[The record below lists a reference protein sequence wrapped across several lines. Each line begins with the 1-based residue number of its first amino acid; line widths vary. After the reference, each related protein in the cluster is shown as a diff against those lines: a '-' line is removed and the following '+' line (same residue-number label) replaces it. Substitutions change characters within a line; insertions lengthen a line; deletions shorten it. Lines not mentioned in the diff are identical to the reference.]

1 MKREIQISR
10 KTING
15 IVLLVVV
22 IVLIGAG
29 FLLVHRNPALLSR
42 IFTQTV
48 ATPTQVDPKSAPDA
62 QAAAKALTAFYT
74 LDYTEPV
81 DQWQDRVCALT
92 TQGGCQI
99 IQAFFAPA
107 VRKVVD
113 ANQVKTGCTVQAV
126 RLVEDKGDTRTW
138 LLEVTLDKPWPGEKP
153 TRRYTLRSPRP
164 TGTGYSTASCL
175 TRRQPPASPLLH
187 RASPKR
193 RRLPIGG
200 ISHET
205 HPDISCLIF
214 TCSPSQPRS
223 WPSHKTRRSIR
234 TACGAKWWIKTATSA
249 TTT

>member
-48 ATPTQVDPKSAPDA
+48 ATPTQVDLKSAPDA

-74 LDYTEPV
+74 LDYAESV
-81 DQWQDRVCALT
+81 DQWQSRVCALT

-126 RLVEDKGDTRTW
+126 RLVEDKGDTPGYWRS
-138 LLEVTLDKPWPGEKP
+138 PWINPGQVRHP
-153 TRRYTLRSPRP
+153 PCRYTLRSPRP
-164 TGTGYSTASCL
+164 KGTGYSTASCL
-175 TRRQPPASPLLH
+175 TRRQPSASPLLH

-193 RRLPIGG
+193 RHLP
-200 ISHET
+200 
-205 HPDISCLIF
+205 
-214 TCSPSQPRS
+214 
-223 WPSHKTRRSIR
+223 TRRNIP
-234 TACGAKWWIKTATSA
+234 
-249 TTT
+249 

>member
-1 MKREIQISR
+1 MKREIQIPR

-15 IVLLVVV
+15 IVLLVVF
-22 IVLIGAG
+22 IVLIGVG
-29 FLLVHRNPALLSR
+29 FLLMHRNPALLSR

-62 QAAAKALTAFYT
+62 QAAANALTAFYT

-81 DQWQDRVCALT
+81 GQWQERVCALT

-153 TRRYTLRSPRP
+153 TIQVY
-164 TGTGYSTASCL
+164 AEV
-175 TRRQPPASPLLH
+175 TRINDTWLLNSILFDQEAAVRFATPASSV
-187 RASPKR
+187 A
-193 RRLPIGG
+193 
-200 ISHET
+200 ET
-205 HPDISCLIF
+205 STPTH
-214 TCSPSQPRS
+214 
-223 WPSHKTRRSIR
+223 
-234 TACGAKWWIKTATSA
+234 
-249 TTT
+249 

>member
-1 MKREIQISR
+1 MKREIQIPR

-15 IVLLVVV
+15 IVLLVVF
-22 IVLIGAG
+22 IVLIGVG
-29 FLLVHRNPALLSR
+29 FLLMHRNPALLSR

-81 DQWQDRVCALT
+81 GQWQERVCALT

-113 ANQVKTGCTVQAV
+113 ANQVKTGCLVQAV

-138 LLEVTLDKPWPGEKP
+138 LLEVTLDKPWPSETP
-153 TRRYTLRSPRP
+153 TLQVYAEVAQANGNWLLNSILFDQEAAARFAT
-164 TGTGYSTASCL
+164 
-175 TRRQPPASPLLH
+175 PASSV
-187 RASPKR
+187 A
-193 RRLPIGG
+193 
-200 ISHET
+200 ET
-205 HPDISCLIF
+205 STPTH
-214 TCSPSQPRS
+214 
-223 WPSHKTRRSIR
+223 
-234 TACGAKWWIKTATSA
+234 
-249 TTT
+249 

>member
-1 MKREIQISR
+1 MKREIQIPR

-15 IVLLVVV
+15 IVLLVVF
-22 IVLIGAG
+22 IVLIGVG
-29 FLLVHRNPALLSR
+29 FLLMHRNPALLSR

-81 DQWQDRVCALT
+81 GQWQERVCALT

-113 ANQVKTGCTVQAV
+113 AHQVKTGCLVQAV

-153 TRRYTLRSPRP
+153 TTQVYAEVAQTN
-164 TGTGYSTASCL
+164 GTWLLNSILFDQEAAA
-175 TRRQPPASPLLH
+175 RFAIPASSVADP
-187 RASPKR
+187 STP
-193 RRLPIGG
+193 
-200 ISHET
+200 T
-205 HPDISCLIF
+205 H
-214 TCSPSQPRS
+214 
-223 WPSHKTRRSIR
+223 
-234 TACGAKWWIKTATSA
+234 
-249 TTT
+249 